1 MRGLSDLS
9 MGLANSP
16 VGAFHRIAL
25 HQFPVA
31 FGLNFVQFYAVTT

>member
-16 VGAFHRIAL
+16 VGAFRRIAL
-25 HQFPVA
+25 HEFPIA
-31 FGLNFVQFYAVTT
+31 FRLNFVQF